1 MPRIDAEQRKEIRRD
16 RRTRP
21 PAPARRR
28 VGQRTGGADHLRTGS
43 RREHRERLA
52 PLLIVAEVARRHD
65 RERLRA
71 NAEVDPE
78 VGDAAGIAVGKRTK
92 QHAVDDAE
100 DRGRGADPQRQGQGG
115 DDGEPGAPRERPP
128 RVTDVL
134 DERAHRSAYSRP
146 FVPVVAIVMSG
157 VTVTGCSRDWR
168 RPSRCAGDDPD
179 RTDRCYAGSAAGS
192 CRNQT
197 HRRSCSSRRPITR
210 SRRGRRSRGLTI
222 ITASTVAAVRPGGCG
237 PHQRARRDR

>member
-16 RRTRP
+16 RGHLHPLRF
-21 PAPARRR
+21 AAAI
-28 VGQRTGGADHLRTGS
+28 GQRTGGADHLRTGS

-52 PLLIVAEVARRHD
+52 PLLVVAEVARGHD

-78 VGDAAGIAVGKRTK
+78 TGDAAGIAVGKRTK

-100 DRGRGADPQRQGQGG
+100 DRGRGADTQRQGQGG
-115 DDGEPGAPRERPP
+115 DDGEAGAPRERPP

-157 VTVTGCSRDWR
+157 VTV
-168 RPSRCAGDDPD
+168 A
-179 RTDRCYAGSAAGS
+179 
-192 CRNQT
+192 
-197 HRRSCSSRRPITR
+197 TR
-210 SRRGRRSRGLTI
+210 VH
-222 ITASTVAAVRPGGCG
+222 A
-237 PHQRARRDR
+237 